1 MSSEAR
7 ELISALREAF
17 ERIARKAQPLLED
30 PALLDTET
38 GRDLLDVICMQFLAS
53 REALKRVD
61 KLCRLVGIASTPH

>member
-38 GRDLLDVICMQFLAS
+38 GRDLLDVICREVLPAVVLAI
-53 REALKRVD
+53 RALEVD
-61 KLCRLVGIASTPH
+61 GLGR